1 MISKRLAAVAVAGAL
16 AIASGTRAGP
26 AASAGDTPAPFD
38 AVAFDY
44 FVLFNPDS
52 VVAAVDSVAPGKG
65 HAFTNLWRTRQFE
78 YCWLRS
84 ITNRYVDF
92 SVITK
97 DALAYTANAMQIR
110 LTTAQRQTLVEAY
123 LHLTPWPDT
132 AAALARLQ
140 RAGVHIITV
149 ANVSPAMLTSNAE
162 QAGLL
167 PFFDALLSTDANHT
181 YKPDAR
187 AYQLGL
193 DRLSLPKDRVVFA
206 ASAGWD
212 ADGAKA
218 FGYPTVWVNRL
229 HQAPE
234 ELGTQP
240 DRVVSDLDGL
250 LAFVLGA
257 RSRDRGPA
265 RSREYFGGRG
275 D

>member
-1 MISKRLAAVAVAGAL
+1 MKIISKRLGALAVAGVAL
-16 AIASGTRAGP
+16 AMASGTRARS
-26 AASAGDTPAPFD
+26 AASAEERPSPFE

-65 HAFTNLWRTRQFE
+65 QAFTNLWRTRQFE

-84 ITNRYVDF
+84 ITNRYADF
-92 SVITK
+92 SLITK
-97 DALAYTANAMQIR
+97 DALAYAANAMQIR
-110 LTTAQRQTLVEAY
+110 LTTAQRQMLVDAY

-132 AAALARLQ
+132 AAALGRL
-140 RAGVHIITV
+140 RRSGVRIIAV
-149 ANVSPAMLTSNAE
+149 ANLSPAMLESNAE
-162 QAGLL
+162 QAGLR
-167 PFFDALLSTDANHT
+167 PFFEALLSTDANQT

-187 AYQLGL
+187 AYQLGI
-193 DRLSLPKDRVVFA
+193 DRLAIPKDKVAFA

-212 ADGAKA
+212 ASGAKS

-229 HQAPE
+229 QQPHE

-250 LAFVLGA
+250 LAFVLDAQSAGHPHTGE
-257 RSRDRGPA
+257 R
-265 RSREYFGGRG
+265 
-275 D
+275 